1 MKGSRRQNDL
11 LIFQLALLPFVFF
24 IISFMGKAYLQKKKK
39 KVLCMWVKYRSA
51 DKICAETK
59 QNLAQGD
66 GCETLL
72 QGTCKLSQAAVP
84 K

>member
-1 MKGSRRQNDL
+1 
-11 LIFQLALLPFVFF
+11 
-24 IISFMGKAYLQKKKK
+24 MGKAYLQKKKK